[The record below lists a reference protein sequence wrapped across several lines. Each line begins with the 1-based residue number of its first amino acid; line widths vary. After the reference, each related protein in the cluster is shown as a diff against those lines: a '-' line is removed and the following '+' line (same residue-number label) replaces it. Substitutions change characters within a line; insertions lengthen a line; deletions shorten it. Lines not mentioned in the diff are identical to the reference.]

1 MHINILGKLVQ
12 CRGEKMAKPIDFG
25 LILEDE
31 DAINFWKNEK
41 TKVTKAEQE
50 MLREAKKICSTHR
63 F

>member
-1 MHINILGKLVQ
+1 
-12 CRGEKMAKPIDFG
+12 MAKPIDFG